1 MDAYH
6 VAGVGKGVRCFVMK
20 ITYIANIRFPTERA
34 HGIQIGK
41 TCEALALAGAHVELV
56 VTNRA
61 TGIAEDVQ
69 TYYHL
74 RRAFPI
80 HRVPVPDI
88 VHWGRLGFLVESIF
102 FALGARRHAGKGVV
116 YCRDEWVLAVLM
128 ILGVRAAVWESH
140 TGAWNVAARFV
151 ARRARALIPITKGL
165 FDFYAAHGIPKAK
178 MLVAPD
184 GVSPEDF
191 ASPAPKEE
199 VRKRLGL
206 PREAKLAMYIG
217 GLGGWKGTD
226 TLYAA
231 AEKLPKNVIVAVI
244 GGKEED
250 VAAFSVRHPRVPFL
264 GPRPYTEL
272 ADNQAAADV
281 LVLPNTGASEISARF
296 TSPLKLFTYM
306 ASGVPIVTSDLPS
319 IREVIDEKT
328 AFFVPADDS
337 RALAEGIM
345 QALENTADATRRAN
359 AARALLRD
367 YTWTKRA
374 ERIVAFLKAQ
384 T

>member
-6 VAGVGKGVRCFVMK
+6 AAGVGKGVRCFVMK

-128 ILGVRAAVWESH
+128 ILGVRAAV
-140 TGAWNVAARFV
+140 
-151 ARRARALIPITKGL
+151 P
-165 FDFYAAHGIPKAK
+165 
-178 MLVAPD
+178 
-184 GVSPEDF
+184 PEDC

-217 GLGGWKGTD
+217 GLDGWKGSD

-231 AEKLPKNVIVAVI
+231 AQKLPEDVIVAVI
-244 GGKEED
+244 GGKKED
-250 VAAFSVRHPRVPFL
+250 VPTPSGRPPRVRFL

-281 LVLPNTGASEISARF
+281 LVLPNTGASEISVRF

-319 IREVIDEKT
+319 IREVIDEKV
-328 AFFVPADDS
+328 AFFVPADNPD
-337 RALAEGIM
+337 ALAEGIM
-345 QALENTADATRRAN
+345 QALENMGDATRRAH
-359 AARALLRD
+359 AARALLLD

-374 ERIVAFLKAQ
+374 KRIVAFLEHV
-384 T
+384 